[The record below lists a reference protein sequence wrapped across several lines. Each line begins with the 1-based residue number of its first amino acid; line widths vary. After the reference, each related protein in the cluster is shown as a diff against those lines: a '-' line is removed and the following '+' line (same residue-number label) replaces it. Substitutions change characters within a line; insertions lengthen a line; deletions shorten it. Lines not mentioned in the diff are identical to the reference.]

1 MAGVST
7 ARAQGSTASDSL
19 GSVVAPDNGTAIH
32 VPVRSSIDQPAAV
45 RRTATA
51 DASLAA
57 SPERKNLGQPRAL
70 MIVGAAAFVAGAI
83 IEGDAGRI
91 LMVSGAV
98 VGIYGLYE
106 YLK

>member
-7 ARAQGSTASDSL
+7 ARAQGSTAPDSL

-45 RRTATA
+45 RRTA